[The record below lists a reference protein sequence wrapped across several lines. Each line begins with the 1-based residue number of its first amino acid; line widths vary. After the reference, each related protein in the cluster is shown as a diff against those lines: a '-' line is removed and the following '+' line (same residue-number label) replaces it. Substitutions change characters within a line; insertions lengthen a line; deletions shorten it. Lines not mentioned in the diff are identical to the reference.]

1 MKRFRHQGSHTPR
14 APLDPREYVRQRRLR
29 RLDRNRSAAD
39 HAKTW
44 ADRHGFT
51 FDVNNEGHHWIWQ
64 KGKFVAEWWPSSAKL
79 VFNRDYD
86 RSCHA
91 HDWTAVI
98 PFLEN
103 KTGEL

>member
-1 MKRFRHQGSHTPR
+1 MKRFRQQQSRPPR
-14 APLDPREYVRQRRLR
+14 DPLAPREYMRQRRQRRLE
-29 RLDRNRSAAD
+29 RNRSAAD
-39 HAKTW
+39 RARTW
-44 ADRHGFT
+44 AEQNDFT
-51 FDVNNEGHHWIWQ
+51 FRVNNEGHHWIWQ
-64 KGKFVAEWWPSSAKL
+64 KGGFFAEWWPSSAKL